1 VLQWGAQPTL
11 RRGAAIASHKKKVAC
26 AHPNC
31 STPPD
36 PWQRFLRQARRF
48 WDLHSLGMQ
57 NQRSIRKERTLFQA
71 FQRQSDLLYF
81 RLQQSC
87 YCAGALLCAWCRD
100 DSARLLGAIQVL
112 SKTACA
118 LSMAPKRSARL
129 TIALLLLNQEDCVA
143 GMAVAARRC
152 ATLRAAR
159 LVPKHVVVA
168 LDMVPKGGATL
179 MDAPPRQHKG
189 SSIAPHTAAGR
200 RRGRAPWR
208 AAPPPLLAKASAA
221 NMAAAMVNARL
232 LAVPTRCTAFS
243 RPAGDTA
250 GVGTASI
257 HQDASRQ
264 QLSTAQTAGST
275 PRRRRRIDLHS
286 LGMQNQRARRKD
298 NLQGVDARTPLMCNV
313 L

>member
-1 VLQWGAQPTL
+1 MGCVTNAQKGGGHCFAQEEGSLRSSQLQ
-11 RRGAAIASHKKKVAC
+11 H
-26 AHPNC
+26 
-31 STPPD
+31 PPD
-36 PWQRFLRQARRF
+36 PWQRCLHQARRF

-208 AAPPPLLAKASAA
+208 AAPQPLLAKASAA

-257 HQDASRQ
+257 HQDALRQ